1 MQYGEQNIDKK
12 VVSKSDFPKIM
23 QYYNLLNDT
32 GKNVATERIKELTYI
47 PNYTSKNFN
56 EEISEEIYTY
66 FTNEEDAEKYL
77 SSQKVLAA
85 FKEKDGDI
93 SKNDKIKIANI
104 IYKNSQK

>member
-1 MQYGEQNIDKK
+1 
-12 VVSKSDFPKIM
+12 M